1 MAIKFK
7 GNTLF
12 TTIDAIVTDMMVDL
26 DPADIAD
33 FGNGSRIPAYS
44 KFLECFGSVYNVL
57 DTVVADNELGWQFM
71 RYGFNHSGMPY
82 EGLTPPT
89 VVGKSHVEV
98 WMSRFIMAALSLA
111 RHESQEAIVEQY
123 INSVPVLVGAA
134 VVATLNDEKGAVL
147 RRELTRGDKFFDAA
161 NPIYNSTAGI
171 RNCDEKKLDE
181 LIKARAMPGDIVSQ
195 RIFFVKVLKWM
206 EWMFNKT
213 HPLANKQAKFESAL
227 RQKAIESI
235 LVTLTIAHR
244 ENATMIPAV
253 PDKAHLETVCDELAD
268 GNEYTKFKTEL
279 MAEIIDEWNNT
290 TYYAHF
296 TPDTL
301 IYNAIN
307 NEMIASD
314 LFAYRHRILSVLGD
328 EALSTCF

>member
-1 MAIKFK
+1 MAIKYK

-12 TTIDAIVTDMMVDL
+12 TTIDAIVSDMMVDL
-26 DPADIAD
+26 DPTELAE

-44 KFLECFGSVYNVL
+44 KFLECYGSVYNVI

-98 WMSRFIMAALSLA
+98 WMSRFIMAALSFI
-111 RHESQEAIVEQY
+111 RREMQEEIIEQY

-134 VVATLNDEKGAVL
+134 VVSTLNDEKGATL
-147 RRELTRGDKFFDAA
+147 RRELTCGVKFFDAA
-161 NPIYNSTAGI
+161 NPTYNTTAGI
-171 RNCDEKKLDE
+171 INCDEKKLDE
-181 LIKARAMPGDIVSQ
+181 LIKERAKPGDIVSQ

-213 HPLANKQAKFESAL
+213 HPLANKQAKFEAAL
-227 RQKAIESI
+227 RQKAVEST
-235 LVTLTIAHR
+235 LVTLSVAHH
-244 ENATMIPAV
+244 ENASMFPTTPS
-253 PDKAHLETVCDELAD
+253 KARLETVSPDLAD
-268 GNEYTKFKTEL
+268 GNDYVKFKTEL

-290 TYYAHF
+290 TYYANF
-296 TPDTL
+296 TPDVL

-307 NEMIASD
+307 NDMIASD
-314 LFAYRHRILSVLGD
+314 LFAYRHRILSVHGD